1 MSESENEEKGL
12 IEAEIVK
19 DNDGVKARKKAAD
32 KRHFSDFFAP
42 IIVDFIILVLGTC
55 LIIWADKVTN
65 AISIGIGA
73 LFILYALYNFIDY
86 YRAKPG
92 EKHLMN
98 LITGLA
104 MIIAGIFLCTNTG
117 FIKEAIS
124 FVVGAFIVII
134 SLVRLQDS
142 LNLRKAGGKYQV
154 ALYSSL
160 IGILAGTLLILGK
173 IFVTDLMMQVIGVCF
188 VIFAISNM
196 TGHISLARAKKN

>member
-1 MSESENEEKGL
+1 MSESVNEEKGL

-19 DNDGVKARKKAAD
+19 DNDGKKARKKAAD

-42 IIVDFIILVLGTC
+42 IIVDFIILILGTC

-92 EKHLMN
+92 EKHLMRV
-98 LITGLA
+98 ITGIA
-104 MIIAGIFLCTNTG
+104 MVIAGVFLCTNTG

-134 SLVRLQDS
+134 SLVRLQDA
-142 LNLRKAGGKYQV
+142 LNLRKAGGKYQIP
-154 ALYSSL
+154 LYSAL

>member
-1 MSESENEEKGL
+1 MSENEGKEL

-19 DNDGVKARKKAAD
+19 DNDGRHARKKAAD
-32 KRHFSDFFAP
+32 KRQFNDIFAP
-42 IIVDFIILVLGTC
+42 IIVDFIILILGFC

-73 LFILYALYNFIDY
+73 LFILYALYNFIGY

-92 EKHLMN
+92 EKHIMN

-134 SLVRLQDS
+134 SLIRLQDS
-142 LNLRKAGGKYQV
+142 LNLRRAGGKYQIP
-154 ALYSSL
+154 LYSAL

-173 IFVTDLMMQVIGVCF
+173 IFITDLMMQVIGACF
-188 VIFAISNM
+188 VVFAISNM
-196 TGHISLARAKKN
+196 TGHISLAKAKK

>member
-142 LNLRKAGGKYQV
+142 LNLRKMGGKYQV

-188 VIFAISNM
+188 VIFAVSNM